1 MRENQNNYDAL
12 RLIGA
17 LLVLVN
23 HSLALSLAT
32 PLAALGQSIS
42 TLGVKLFFAISGYL
56 IATSWMRDAHPVRFA
71 LRRAR
76 RIMPALCVVVV
87 LSIAVIGPIF
97 TTLDLWTYAS
107 HPFIIRYLG
116 NIIFYVSYSLPGVFA
131 DNPYPHA
138 VNGSLWTMPVEVAMY
153 AMVPLLIFAA
163 RRHALLIASL
173 FVVATSLSMYF
184 LIAGPTPWVIAG
196 TEFWTAANLAPYFVG
211 GAALA
216 GLRLERLLDWR
227 LAVVLLAL
235 FQFIHPIFG
244 IWHEAVLAVVLPYA
258 AIAIGRARWPVVAR
272 AGRYGD
278 FSYGIYLWSF
288 PIQQIVAAL
297 AGGQMSGWGNA
308 AWTFPAALAM
318 AILSWHLVEKHAL
331 AWRSAATLPASQPA
345 RRSIVNTRD
354 TP

>member
-23 HSLALSLAT
+23 HSLVLCLAQ
-32 PLAALGQSIS
+32 PLAVLGQSIS

-56 IATSWMRDAHPVRFA
+56 IATSWMRDPHPGRFV

-76 RIMPALCVVVV
+76 RILPALCVVVV
-87 LSIAVIGPIF
+87 LSVAVIGPIF
-97 TTLDLWTYAS
+97 TTLDLRTYAT
-107 HPFIIRYLG
+107 HPFILRYLG
-116 NIIFYVSYSLPGVFA
+116 NIVFYVSYSLPGVFA

-138 VNGSLWTMPVEVAMY
+138 VNGSLWTLPVEIAMY
-153 AMVPLLIFAA
+153 ALVPLLVFAA
-163 RRHALLIASL
+163 RRHALLIALL
-173 FVVATSLSMYF
+173 FAAAVGLSMFF
-184 LIAGPTPWVIAG
+184 LIGRPAPWVVAG

-227 LAVVLLAL
+227 VAVALLAL
-235 FQFIHPIFG
+235 FHFVHPIFG
-244 IWHEAVLAVVLPYA
+244 IWHEAVFALLLPYA

-297 AGGQMSGWGNA
+297 AVGQISGWGNV
-308 AWTFPAALAM
+308 AWTVPAAFTM

-331 AWRSAATLPASQPA
+331 SRRRSATLPAPNQRA
-345 RRSIVNTRD
+345 VEA
-354 TP
+354 